1 MKKKKKKKSNLLDI
15 MDEDENIIIMRAKIN
30 KKWKII
36 WIKKV
41 TKYE

>member
-15 MDEDENIIIMRAKIN
+15 MDEVKRAKIN
-30 KKWKII
+30 KKWIII